1 MDKDMKE
8 RLEKY
13 MSLNYRFEL
22 IKDPHEGGYVISYP
36 DLIGCLSCG
45 ETIEEAIENGN
56 DAKQA
61 WLTAAIEDGID
72 IPEPDIID
80 K

>member
-1 MDKDMKE
+1 MKK

-13 MSLNYRFEL
+13 MSLNYRMEL
-22 IKDPHEGGYVISYP
+22 IEDPHEGGYVISYP
-36 DLIGCLSCG
+36 DLLGCLSCG
-45 ETIEEAIENGN
+45 ETIEEAIENGK
-56 DAKQA
+56 DAKEA

-72 IPEPDIID
+72 IPEPVFVD